1 MPNIVIHK
9 LGRTGLA
16 VTNIALG
23 TSPLGSSP
31 NLYGYAVDEER
42 ALDTIR
48 AFFAGPL
55 NFADTSNNYGQ
66 GRSERAIGK
75 VIRELGGIPA
85 GKVLA
90 TKVDANPETHDF
102 SGDRVRRSAEESLER
117 LGIERFQLLHLH
129 DPDLQM
135 DFATGSRKG
144 GAVDALVALKEQ
156 GIAESIGIA
165 TGNLQALTDYLNTDV
180 FDVLLSH
187 NKYTLL
193 DRSAEPLM
201 DACVHK
207 GVAFLNAAPYGGGI
221 LARGPGAT
229 TRYAY
234 AEAAE
239 ELLKRATELEALCAR
254 HEIPLAAAA
263 LQFSMRDNRVTST
276 VLGASSR
283 TRLEQTIALAERPI
297 SAAFWQAAEGLMASW
312 RSNADRVE

>member
-1 MPNIVIHK
+1 LPNIVIHK

-48 AFFAGPL
+48 AFFSGPL

-75 VIRELGGIPA
+75 VIRELGGIPV

-90 TKVDANPETHDF
+90 TKVDADSETRDF

-129 DPDLQM
+129 DHDLHM

-144 GAVDALVALKEQ
+144 GAVDALVALKQQ
-156 GIAESIGIA
+156 GIAQSIGIA

-193 DRSAEPLM
+193 DRSAE
-201 DACVHK
+201 
-207 GVAFLNAAPYGGGI
+207 VATFSVSLTSSRRRVDGRKPTGLI
-221 LARGPGAT
+221 
-229 TRYAY
+229 RYRSPPTGMG
-234 AEAAE
+234 
-239 ELLKRATELEALCAR
+239 RAQGSWFASLTS
-254 HEIPLAAAA
+254 
-263 LQFSMRDNRVTST
+263 FGRVTAAVAATSPT
-276 VLGASSR
+276 ASPQVR
-283 TRLEQTIALAERPI
+283 
-297 SAAFWQAAEGLMASW
+297 G
-312 RSNADRVE
+312 

>member
-1 MPNIVIHK
+1 MPNIVSHK
-9 LGRTGLA
+9 LGRTGLT

-31 NLYGYAVDEER
+31 DLYGYAVDEGR
-42 ALDTIR
+42 ALDTMR
-48 AFFAGPL
+48 AFFSGPL

-85 GKVLA
+85 GKVIA

-102 SGDRVRRSAEESLER
+102 SGERVRRSAEESLER

-129 DPDLQM
+129 DPDLHM
-135 DFATGSRKG
+135 DFATGSGKG

-156 GIAESIGIA
+156 GVAESIGIA
-165 TGNLQALTDYLNTDV
+165 TGSLQALTDYINTDV

-207 GVAFLNAAPYGGGI
+207 GVAFLNAAPYGGGL

-229 TRYAY
+229 TKYAY
-234 AEAAE
+234 AEADE
-239 ELLKRATELEALCAR
+239 GLLKRATELEALCTR
-254 HEIPLAAAA
+254 HGIPLAAAS
-263 LQFSMRDNRVTST
+263 LQFSMRDDRVAST
-276 VLGASSR
+276 VLGTSSR
-283 TRLEQTIALAERPI
+283 TRLEQTIVLAERPI

-312 RSNADRVE
+312 R

>member
-1 MPNIVIHK
+1 LPNIVSRK
-9 LGRTGLA
+9 LGRTNLD

-31 NLYGYAVDEER
+31 KLYGYAVDEER

-66 GRSERAIGK
+66 GRSEQAIGK

-85 GKVLA
+85 GKVVA
-90 TKVDANPETHDF
+90 TKVDADPETHDF
-102 SGDRVRRSAEESLER
+102 SGDRVRRSAEESLAR

-129 DPDLQM
+129 DPDLHM

-165 TGNLQALTDYLNTDV
+165 TGDLRALTDYLNTEV

-229 TRYAY
+229 SRYAY
-234 AEAAE
+234 READE
-239 ELLKRATELEALCAR
+239 VLLQRASELEALCAR
-254 HEIPLAAAA
+254 HGVPLAAAA
-263 LQFSMRDNRVTST
+263 LQFSMRDVRVAST
-276 VLGASSR
+276 VLGTSSR
-283 TRLEQTIALAERPI
+283 TRLEQTIALAEQPI
-297 SAAFWQAAEGLMASW
+297 SEALWEAIERLMASW
-312 RSNADRVE
+312 R

>member
-1 MPNIVIHK
+1 MPNIINRR
-9 LGRTGLA
+9 LGRTGLT

-31 NLYGYAVDEER
+31 KLYGYAVDEEA

-48 AFFAGPL
+48 AFFSGPL

-90 TKVDANPETHDF
+90 IKVDANPVTHDF

-129 DPDLQM
+129 DPDLHM
-135 DFATGSRKG
+135 DFATGSRTG

-156 GIAESIGIA
+156 GIAKSIGIA

-201 DACVHK
+201 DACARK
-207 GVAFLNAAPYGGGI
+207 GVAFLNAAPYGGGL

-229 TRYAY
+229 ARYAY
-234 AEAAE
+234 AEANE
-239 ELLKRATELEALCAR
+239 KLLKRATELEALCTR

-263 LQFSMRDNRVTST
+263 LQFSMRDNRVVST
-276 VLGASSR
+276 VLGTSSR
-283 TRLEQTIALAERPI
+283 TRLEETIALAERPI
-297 SAAFWQAAEGLMASW
+297 SAMFWQAVEELMASW
-312 RSNADRVE
+312 H

>member
-1 MPNIVIHK
+1 MPNIVSRK
-9 LGRTGLA
+9 LGRTDLM

-31 NLYGYAVDEER
+31 KLYGYAVDEER
-42 ALDTIR
+42 ALDTMR
-48 AFFAGPL
+48 AFFSGPL

-75 VIRELGGIPA
+75 VIRELGGMPA

-129 DPDLQM
+129 DPDLHM

-156 GIAESIGIA
+156 GIAESVGIA
-165 TGNLQALTDYLNTDV
+165 TGNLQSLTDYLNTDV

-207 GVAFLNAAPYGGGI
+207 GVAFLNAAPYGGGL

-234 AEAAE
+234 AEADK
-239 ELLKRATELEALCAR
+239 ELLKRATDLEVLCTQ
-254 HEIPLAAAA
+254 HGIPLAAAA
-263 LQFSMRDNRVTST
+263 LQFSMRDDRVAST
-276 VLGASSR
+276 VLGTSSR
-283 TRLEQTIALAERPI
+283 TRLEQTIALAEHPI
-297 SAAFWQAAEGLMASW
+297 SAEFWQAAEGLMASW
-312 RSNADRVE
+312 R

>member
-1 MPNIVIHK
+1 MPNIVSRE
-9 LGRTGLA
+9 LGRTGLT
-16 VTNIALG
+16 VTNLALG

-31 NLYGYAVDEER
+31 KIYGYAVDEEP
-42 ALDTIR
+42 ALDTMR
-48 AFFAGPL
+48 AFFSGPL

-66 GRSERAIGK
+66 GRSERLIGK
-75 VIRELGGIPA
+75 VIRELGGLPE

-129 DPDLQM
+129 DPDLHM

-156 GIAESIGIA
+156 GVAQSIGIA

-187 NKYTLL
+187 NRYTLL

-207 GVAFLNAAPYGGGI
+207 GVAFLNAAPYGGGL
-221 LARGPGAT
+221 LARGPSAT
-229 TRYAY
+229 ARYAY
-234 AEAAE
+234 AEADP
-239 ELLKRATELEALCAR
+239 ELLNRAAELEALCAR
-254 HEIPLAAAA
+254 HGIPLAAAA
-263 LQFSMRDNRVTST
+263 LQFSMRDRRVAST
-276 VLGASSR
+276 VFGTSSR
-283 TRLEQTIALAERPI
+283 ARLEQTIHLAEQPI
-297 SAAFWQAAEGLMASW
+297 SAEFWHAAESIMASG
-312 RSNADRVE
+312 R

>member
-1 MPNIVIHK
+1 MPNIISHR
-9 LGRTGLA
+9 LGRTGLT
-16 VTNIALG
+16 VTNLALG

-31 NLYGYAVDEER
+31 TLYGYAVDEES

-48 AFFAGPL
+48 AFFSGPL

-75 VIRELGGIPA
+75 VIRELGGMPA

-129 DPDLQM
+129 DPDLHM

-156 GIAESIGIA
+156 GIAESVGIA
-165 TGNLQALTDYLNTDV
+165 TGNLQSLTDYLNTDV

-207 GVAFLNAAPYGGGI
+207 GVAFLNAAPYGGGL

-234 AEAAE
+234 AEADK
-239 ELLKRATELEALCAR
+239 ELLKRATDLEVLCTQ
-254 HEIPLAAAA
+254 HGIPLAAAA
-263 LQFSMRDNRVTST
+263 LQFSMRDDRVAST
-276 VLGASSR
+276 VLGTSSR
-283 TRLEQTIALAERPI
+283 TRLEQTIALAEHPI
-297 SAAFWQAAEGLMASW
+297 SAEFWQAAEGLMASW
-312 RSNADRVE
+312 R

>member
-129 DPDLQM
+129 DPDLHM

>member
-129 DPDLQM
+129 DPDLHM

-234 AEAAE
+234 GEAAE

>member
-1 MPNIVIHK
+1 LPNIVSRK
-9 LGRTGLA
+9 LGRTDLT

-31 NLYGYAVDEER
+31 KLYGYAVDEER

-48 AFFAGPL
+48 AFFTGPL

-66 GRSERAIGK
+66 GRSEQAIGK
-75 VIRELGGIPA
+75 VIREMGGIPA
-85 GKVLA
+85 GKIVA
-90 TKVDANPETHDF
+90 TKVDADPETNDF

-117 LGIERFQLLHLH
+117 LGVDRFQLLHLH
-129 DPDLQM
+129 DPDLHI

-156 GIAESIGIA
+156 GIAQSIGIA
-165 TGNLQALTDYLNTDV
+165 TGDLRALTDYLNTDV

-201 DACVHK
+201 DACVRK

-229 TRYAY
+229 SRYAY
-234 AEAAE
+234 READE
-239 ELLKRATELEALCAR
+239 VLLQRASELEALCAN
-254 HEIPLAAAA
+254 HSVPLAAAA
-263 LQFSMRDNRVTST
+263 LQFSMRDVRVAST
-276 VLGASSR
+276 VLGTSSR
-283 TRLEQTIALAERPI
+283 TRLEQTIALAEQPI
-297 SAAFWQAAEGLMASW
+297 SEAFWEATEGLMSSW
-312 RSNADRVE
+312 R

>member
-1 MPNIVIHK
+1 LSNIVSK
-9 LGRTGLA
+9 VLGRTGLS

-31 NLYGYAVDEER
+31 NLYGYTVDEER

-85 GKVLA
+85 GKVVA

-129 DPDLQM
+129 DPNLHM

-144 GAVDALVALKEQ
+144 GAVHALVALKEQ
-156 GIAESIGIA
+156 GIAKSIGIA
-165 TGNLQALTDYLNTDV
+165 TGNLRALTDYLNTDV

-201 DACVHK
+201 DACVRK
-207 GVAFLNAAPYGGGI
+207 GVAFVNAAPYGGGL

-234 AEAAE
+234 AEADE
-239 ELLKRATELEALCAR
+239 GLLKRATELEALCTR
-254 HEIPLAAAA
+254 HGIPLAAAA
-263 LQFSMRDNRVTST
+263 LQFSMRDDRVAST
-276 VLGASSR
+276 VLGTSSP
-283 TRLEQTIALAERPI
+283 TRLEQTIALAEQPI
-297 SAAFWQAAEGLMASW
+297 SAAFWHAAERLIASW
-312 RSNADRVE
+312 R

>member
-1 MPNIVIHK
+1 LPNIVSHK
-9 LGRTGLA
+9 LGRTSLT
-16 VTNIALG
+16 VSNIALG

-31 NLYGYAVDEER
+31 DLYGYAVDEGR
-42 ALDTIR
+42 ALDTMR
-48 AFFAGPL
+48 AFFSGPL

-129 DPDLQM
+129 DPDLHV

-165 TGNLQALTDYLNTDV
+165 TGDLQALTDYLNTDV

-207 GVAFLNAAPYGGGI
+207 GVAFLNAAPYGGGL

-229 TRYAY
+229 TKYAY
-234 AEAAE
+234 AEADE
-239 ELLKRATELEALCAR
+239 GLLKRATELEALCTR
-254 HEIPLAAAA
+254 HGIPLAAAA
-263 LQFSMRDNRVTST
+263 LQFSMRDDRVAST
-276 VLGASSR
+276 VLGTSSR
-283 TRLEQTIALAERPI
+283 TRLEQTIALAEQPI

-312 RSNADRVE
+312 R

>member
-1 MPNIVIHK
+1 MPNIISHR
-9 LGRTGLA
+9 LGGTGLT
-16 VTNIALG
+16 VTNLALG

-31 NLYGYAVDEER
+31 TLYGYAVDEES

-48 AFFAGPL
+48 AFFSGPL

-75 VIRELGGIPA
+75 VIRELGGMPA

-129 DPDLQM
+129 DPDLHM

-156 GIAESIGIA
+156 GIAESVGIA
-165 TGNLQALTDYLNTDV
+165 TGNLQSLTDYLNTDV

-207 GVAFLNAAPYGGGI
+207 GVAFLNAAPYGGGL

-234 AEAAE
+234 AEADK
-239 ELLKRATELEALCAR
+239 ELLKRATDLEVLCTQ
-254 HEIPLAAAA
+254 HGIPLAAAA
-263 LQFSMRDNRVTST
+263 LQFSMRDDRVAST
-276 VLGASSR
+276 VLGTSSR
-283 TRLEQTIALAERPI
+283 TRLEQTIALAEHPI
-297 SAAFWQAAEGLMASW
+297 SAEFWQAAEGLMASW
-312 RSNADRVE
+312 R